1 VTEELSEAFEWAQ
14 SDTLWA
20 ADVQETTDGR
30 FRMYYNACEGS
41 SPRSAMGTAIAP
53 TVEGPY
59 EDEGIFL
66 RSGMWDEPSED
77 GQIYDALIHPNVV
90 DPHAFVDH
98 RGKHRLVYGSY
109 SGGIFL
115 LDLDPKTGQP
125 REGQGYGIH
134 LIGGNHSRIEAPYM
148 LYSRES
154 GYYYLLV
161 TFGGLDSFGGYNVRV
176 GRSRSPVGPFLD
188 KEGYDLRECTSD
200 PDLPLFDDA
209 SIEPYGAKLMG
220 GHQWTFGDEDPVGYT
235 SPGHVSAWNDSER
248 GGAFLVF
255 HTRFPGQGELH
266 QVRVHRLHV
275 TKDGWPV
282 LSPFRYGGEG
292 PAGSRDTEVPR
303 RALCGDWQVI
313 DHGHDINVD
322 PKQSQ
327 AIVLAANGRVSGAL
341 SGRWSSQGRHFVR
354 LDLEGERFDGVVTRC
369 WNPVTETWAPAIS
382 ALGPDGRALWA
393 VQE

>member
-1 VTEELSEAFEWAQ
+1 
-14 SDTLWA
+14 
-20 ADVQETTDGR
+20 
-30 FRMYYNACEGS
+30 
-41 SPRSAMGTAIAP
+41 
-53 TVEGPY
+53 
-59 EDEGIFL
+59 
-66 RSGMWDEPSED
+66 
-77 GQIYDALIHPNVV
+77 
-90 DPHAFVDH
+90 
-98 RGKHRLVYGSY
+98 
-109 SGGIFL
+109 
-115 LDLDPKTGQP
+115 
-125 REGQGYGIH
+125 
-134 LIGGNHSRIEAPYM
+134 
-148 LYSRES
+148 
-154 GYYYLLV
+154 
-161 TFGGLDSFGGYNVRV
+161 
-176 GRSRSPVGPFLD
+176 VGPFLD

-327 AIVLAANGRVSGAL
+327 AIVLAANGRVSGWTSRASVSTAWSPAVGTL
-341 SGRWSSQGRHFVR
+341 SPRPGHPRSAPWVPT
-354 LDLEGERFDGVVTRC
+354 GERC
-369 WNPVTETWAPAIS
+369 
-382 ALGPDGRALWA
+382 GPSRSEAGPRHRMSLA
-393 VQE
+393 